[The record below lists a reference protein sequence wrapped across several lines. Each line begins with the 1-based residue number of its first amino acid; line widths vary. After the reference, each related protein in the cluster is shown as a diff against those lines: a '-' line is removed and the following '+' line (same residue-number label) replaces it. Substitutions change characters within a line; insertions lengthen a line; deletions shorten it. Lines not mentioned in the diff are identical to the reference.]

1 MGKDI
6 GVVVARGLNVP
17 NFLKDIS
24 RTPKSILRW
33 GTISNL
39 LWSPKEYMN
48 PEKGDRCLNSLGMDV
63 PIVVNDVPKVST
75 FVPRWGKTFNHLL
88 WVPKGIYHDKGDRGP
103 HSPRN
108 GCTYF
113 SHIRNLNSLD

>member
-75 FVPRWGKTFNHLL
+75 FVLRWGRTSITYCGS
-88 WVPKGIYHDKGDRGP
+88 PKEYIMIREIGVLIPLGMDA
-103 HSPRN
+103 
-108 GCTYF
+108 
-113 SHIRNLNSLD
+113 HIFLIFEI